1 MQGLKPNINSAIVI
15 GTTKVMPCYKAASNR
30 FRVSLFAVSKVMLL
44 LVTFYGTAEAVPFQN
59 ATFASGSPEACTP
72 PEQMKAQLQ
81 GKPGAVALKDLGV
94 WFADNKQYACAA
106 DAFASSLQTDPN
118 QKDVGHIAFMFGV
131 SLDLSG
137 DMKEAIGALQE
148 AEQLGYRDINLHL
161 LLAAAL
167 DASQAVKEA
176 ENEWRAALQMDPEY
190 TAALD
195 ALSNDLLR
203 DGDFNGVIAL
213 LEVPRLKG
221 QRTPLQS
228 MNLAAA
234 YEGLGKLDEA
244 RNVLRDGLNTAS
256 DSLPLANELAKVLIA
271 LNDRAGAGTVLYLAG
286 VLAMEKGA
294 LEEARG
300 LLDRAVA
307 LGDNNADVRDALA
320 KVKALAGK

>member
-1 MQGLKPNINSAIVI
+1 MRTRS
-15 GTTKVMPCYKAASNR
+15 S
-30 FRVSLFAVSKVMLL
+30 LL
-44 LVTFYGTAEAVPFQN
+44 LSAWLLAGTAVLYSQD
-59 ATFASGSPEACTP
+59 TCKP
-72 PEQMKAQLQ
+72 PDSMKAQLQ
-81 GKPGAVALKDLGV
+81 GKPSAAALKDLGV

-118 QKDVGHIAFMFGV
+118 QKDVAHIAFMFGV

-137 DMKEAIGALQE
+137 DIKEAIGALQE

-167 DASQAVKEA
+167 DASQSAREA
-176 ENEWRAALQMDPEY
+176 EKEWRAALQMDPEY

-221 QRTPLQS
+221 QRTPRQC

-234 YEGLGKLDEA
+234 YEGSGKLDEA

-256 DSLPLANELAKVLIA
+256 DSLPLANELAKVLVA
-271 LNDRAGAGTVLYLAG
+271 LHQEDQAATVLYLAG
-286 VLAMEKGA
+286 VQAMNKGA

-300 LLDRAVA
+300 LLERAVA
-307 LGDNNADVRDALA
+307 LGDNNADARDALA
-320 KVKALAGK
+320 KVKAELVGK